1 MKSTLVSGARMKI
14 LTTVFKS
21 ILLARLVPNEMPDYH
36 PMEVRRAG
44 TPNPMKRVSVTTTVT
59 DDEGGGDAP
68 DTKKAKR
75 EEEQPK
81 SPTKETKSAVEAK
94 PVDAVDQQKVETA
107 LERKKEEEADSEQKI
122 TEPEQTEAEA
132 DSKESESTMTKKTEF
147 EQAKERENP
156 EEQKKAVLEE
166 KDFKPEAGLFQLGDE
181 PPEVKPRSY
190 YIYDSD
196 ATPDEVDSTAT
207 TPSPTPA
214 TKNVSVTGED
224 AMEDDV
230 LEIQTSLDDV
240 RELHTPTSPLPRLQI
255 DEQRDDSRSE
265 RCGSQDSDSSFKSAN
280 QLVINTAVEPL
291 PEESSTDAE
300 PEHETPTHTQTLPTA
315 STLTSILPRRSTAS
329 VVTTEASN
337 TTTQN
342 TFNSSEAAS
351 ASGIGQTMYSPIAA
365 MPTLDDEDL
374 DDLVGA

>member
-1 MKSTLVSGARMKI
+1 MKSTLVSGAWMEM
-14 LTTVFKS
+14 LTTALNSV
-21 ILLARLVPNEMPDYH
+21 LLARLVPNEVPDH
-36 PMEVRRAG
+36 HSMGVRRAG

-75 EEEQPK
+75 EEKEEK
-81 SPTKETKSAVEAK
+81 SPAKETKSAVQNQAK
-94 PVDAVDQQKVETA
+94 PVDAVEQQKVETA
-107 LERKKEEEADSEQKI
+107 PEGMKEQKI

-132 DSKESESTMTKKTEF
+132 EPKEVDSESKMTKQTEF
-147 EQAKERENP
+147 EQAEEQANP
-156 EEQKKAVLEE
+156 EEQKAVQE
-166 KDFKPEAGLFQLGDE
+166 KKDSTPEAGVIQLGDE
-181 PPEVKPRSY
+181 SPEVGPRSY
-190 YIYDSD
+190 YIDSD

-214 TKNVSVTGED
+214 AKNVSVAGED

-291 PEESSTDAE
+291 PEESSTEAE
-300 PEHETPTHTQTLPTA
+300 PEQETPTQTLPTA

-342 TFNSSEAAS
+342 TFTSSEAAS
-351 ASGIGQTMYSPIAA
+351 GSGIGQTMFSPIAA
-365 MPTLDDEDL
+365 IPTLDDEDL

>member
-1 MKSTLVSGARMKI
+1 MKM

-21 ILLARLVPNEMPDYH
+21 FLLARLVPNEMPDYH
-36 PMEVRRAG
+36 PMEVQRAG

-81 SPTKETKSAVEAK
+81 SPTKETKSAVQAK

-107 LERKKEEEADSEQKI
+107 LERKKEEEADLDKKI

-214 TKNVSVTGED
+214 AKNVSVAGED

-291 PEESSTDAE
+291 PEESSTEAE
-300 PEHETPTHTQTLPTA
+300 LEHETPTHTQTLPTA

-337 TTTQN
+337 TTVQN